1 MLAPPQILTSIAMPL
16 IADRRDF
23 VAPGTYCARPDDNGR
38 RHGFPSDTAYILVD
52 EAGNEYPFGPSCVRQ
67 LGYPVDLHGIP
78 DFTARDGD
86 LPSGGGHGSGSGGG
100 GDAGV
105 DAVVRDLAI
114 AKRYLLLRMDK
125 IANIPGIEAGVRY
138 APLDDI
144 YRQYRQ
150 TRELTPD
157 SVARIIAIDRS
168 EKTPDRFR
176 TNNLL
181 DVYTAEVQLTRQI
194 DRATSDS
201 TKEFLTSVRSFLRTR
216 LMLSPRQIEK
226 AKLKLHR
233 SAFGG

>member
-1 MLAPPQILTSIAMPL
+1 MPL

-38 RHGFPSDTAYILVD
+38 RHGFPTDTAYILVD

-67 LGYPVDLHGIP
+67 LGYPIDLHGIP
-78 DFTARDGD
+78 DFTARDGE
-86 LPSGGGHGSGSGGG
+86 LPSNGGHGGGPG
-100 GDAGV
+100 HGRDASV
-105 DAVVRDLAI
+105 NAAMRDLAV
-114 AKRYLLLRMDK
+114 AKRYLLLRMEK
-125 IANIPGIEAGVRY
+125 VANIPGIDAGVRY

-144 YRQYRQ
+144 YRLYRQ
-150 TRELTPD
+150 THELAPD
-157 SVARIIAIDRS
+157 SVVRIIAIDHS

-181 DVYTAEVQLTRQI
+181 DVYTADVQLTRQI
-194 DRATSDS
+194 DHVASDA
-201 TKEFLTSVRSFLRTR
+201 TKEFLTSIRSFLRTR

-226 AKLKLHR
+226 SRLNLHR

>member
-1 MLAPPQILTSIAMPL
+1 MPL
-16 IADRRDF
+16 VADRRDF

-38 RHGFPSDTAYILVD
+38 RHGFPTDAAYILVD
-52 EAGNEYPFGPSCVRQ
+52 KAGNEYPFGPSCVLQ

-78 DFTARDGD
+78 DFTARDGEQPAGD
-86 LPSGGGHGSGSGGG
+86 GRHGGGPGHGGNAGGA
-100 GDAGV
+100 DA
-105 DAVVRDLAI
+105 AIRDLAI
-114 AKRYLLLRMDK
+114 AKRYLLLRMEK
-125 IANIPGIEAGVRY
+125 VANIPDIDAGVRY
-138 APLDDI
+138 APLEDI
-144 YRQYRQ
+144 YRHFRQ
-150 TRELTPD
+150 TSELVPD

-181 DVYTAEVQLTRQI
+181 DVYTADVQLTRQI

-201 TKEFLTSVRSFLRTR
+201 TKEFLTSIRNFLRSR

>member
-1 MLAPPQILTSIAMPL
+1 
-16 IADRRDF
+16 
-23 VAPGTYCARPDDNGR
+23 
-38 RHGFPSDTAYILVD
+38 
-52 EAGNEYPFGPSCVRQ
+52 
-67 LGYPVDLHGIP
+67 
-78 DFTARDGD
+78 
-86 LPSGGGHGSGSGGG
+86 
-100 GDAGV
+100 
-105 DAVVRDLAI
+105 
-114 AKRYLLLRMDK
+114 MDK
-125 IANIPGIEAGVRY
+125 VANIPGVDAGVRY

-150 TRELTPD
+150 TRGLTPD

-181 DVYTAEVQLTRQI
+181 DVYTADVQLTRQI

-201 TKEFLTSVRSFLRTR
+201 TKEFLTSVRNFLRTR

-233 SAFGG
+233 SAFGE

>member
-1 MLAPPQILTSIAMPL
+1 M
-16 IADRRDF
+16 
-23 VAPGTYCARPDDNGR
+23 
-38 RHGFPSDTAYILVD
+38 
-52 EAGNEYPFGPSCVRQ
+52 
-67 LGYPVDLHGIP
+67 
-78 DFTARDGD
+78 
-86 LPSGGGHGSGSGGG
+86 
-100 GDAGV
+100 

-125 IANIPGIEAGVRY
+125 IANIPSIEAGVRY